1 MLISTYD
8 IFTELIIQE
17 IRSQLESV
25 TYRNKDV
32 VVIVDQVRS
41 ELTSDVYLYRD
52 EPINDRYP
60 KYILDASFV
69 HADS

>member
-17 IRSQLESV
+17 IGSQLESV

-32 VVIVDQVRS
+32 AVIVD
-41 ELTSDVYLYRD
+41 
-52 EPINDRYP
+52 
-60 KYILDASFV
+60 
-69 HADS
+69 